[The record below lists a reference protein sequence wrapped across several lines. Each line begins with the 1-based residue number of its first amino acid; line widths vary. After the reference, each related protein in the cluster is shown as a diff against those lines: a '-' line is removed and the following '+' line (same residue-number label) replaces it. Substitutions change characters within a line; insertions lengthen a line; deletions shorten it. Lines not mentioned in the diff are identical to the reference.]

1 MDGTIETITSGEVNV
16 GDLLFVADD
25 EDIPADILLV
35 GGGIRTED
43 PLRREQSN
51 SVLQNLREDQAADD

>member
-35 GGGIRTED
+35 GGGIRAED
-43 PLRREQSN
+43 SLRREQSN
-51 SVLQNLREDQAADD
+51 SDVQNLRDDQAAND